1 MCNKGLKEAFGDKLF
16 NFMLL
21 TFGYLVFCHPTPLCS
36 HAFDEMQSIMLE
48 MRSVGQGEL
57 AGAIRA

>member
-1 MCNKGLKEAFGDKLF
+1 MCNKGLNEAFGEKLF
-16 NFMLL
+16 KFML
-21 TFGYLVFCHPTPLCS
+21 FSFRYLVFCHPTPLCS
-36 HAFDEMQSIMLE
+36 HAFGALQSIMLE